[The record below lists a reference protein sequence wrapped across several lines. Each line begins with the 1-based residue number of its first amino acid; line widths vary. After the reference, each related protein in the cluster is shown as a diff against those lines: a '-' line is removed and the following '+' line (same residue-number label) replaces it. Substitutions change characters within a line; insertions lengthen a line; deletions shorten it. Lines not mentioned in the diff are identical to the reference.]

1 MDYNLLIRQ
10 YKKLL
15 ELLQKDERQ
24 VSDEVMQII
33 HDDIE
38 DIQIRLGNASQIQ
51 PKLYKNSIGYDIE

>member
-51 PKLYKNSIGYDIE
+51 PKLSKNSIGYEIE